1 MNLILFLALG
11 AVSGYLAR
19 FLMGL
24 QEKNIL
30 LCIAVGIAGSLI
42 GGLLAIMLGL
52 GGISGFNLYSL
63 LISVLGACLLL
74 FLYRVLKRYLR

>member
-30 LCIAVGIAGSLI
+30 LCVAVGIAGSLI

>member
-1 MNLILFLALG
+1 MNLIIFLALG
-11 AVSGYLAR
+11 AVSGYLAS

-24 QEKNIL
+24 QEKNVL

-42 GGLLAIMLGL
+42 GGLLAISLGL

>member
-11 AVSGYLAR
+11 AVSGYLAS

-30 LCIAVGIAGSLI
+30 LCVAVGIAGSLI
-42 GGLLAIMLGL
+42 GGLLAITLGL

-63 LISVLGACLLL
+63 LISVLGSCLLL

>member
-11 AVSGYLAR
+11 AVSGYLASL
-19 FLMGL
+19 LMGL
-24 QEKNIL
+24 QEKNVL
-30 LCIAVGIAGSLI
+30 LCIVIGIAGSLI
-42 GGLLAIMLGL
+42 GGLLAITLGL

-63 LISVLGACLLL
+63 LISVLGSCLLL

>member
-30 LCIAVGIAGSLI
+30 LYVAVGIAGSLI

>member
-1 MNLILFLALG
+1 MNLIIFLALG

-30 LCIAVGIAGSLI
+30 LCVAVGIAGSLI